1 MDATTHDGPML
12 TTDRTA
18 SAPTKPKILVVCDA
32 SSHGSE
38 FAARMAEQYV
48 VETADDLIQVVP
60 TLHNGDYFGV
70 FLALERLKG
79 ALEIGNLVQNS
90 QVLEG
95 MPDGVA
101 MLDTDNTILWANRQL
116 GEWCGNTRLVGAD
129 FYASL
134 ANPEILG
141 PDYCPFH
148 MALATGLACE
158 STLKTDDNRFFHVHA
173 TPIQVI
179 DRSQRH
185 LIVTVRDVTRE
196 RLQQQKLAAI
206 HQAGQDLA
214 DLKPDEIFQMSPEER
229 IELLKDNVL
238 HYTKDLLNFH
248 TVEVRL
254 VDPKTGRLDVL
265 LAYGMDEEAT
275 RRELYARSHGNGVTG
290 FVAAT
295 GKSYLCEDTRE
306 DPLYIQGV
314 SGARSA
320 LTVPLVLHD
329 EVIGTF
335 NVESTEV
342 RAFGESDLQFLEIFC
357 RNMAMALN
365 QLELLAAEKFSAAA
379 ASVEAIHR
387 AVAFPVDEILTDAV
401 TVMEQ
406 YIGHGTE
413 VVDRLR
419 RILRNAR
426 DIKQL
431 IQRVGQRMAPAE
443 ALPQQREV
451 ERASLKG
458 AHILIVD
465 EDPEVRSSAHDLL
478 ERQGC
483 IVETTPTG
491 AQAIFMIRA
500 MPEEEAYDVV
510 ISDITL
516 PDMTGHDLMLKAM
529 EIIQARPL
537 PLVLMTG
544 FGWDRNHTIVKA
556 RQAGLRHILYKPF
569 RLGQLLDTIEK
580 VFEDENPAPS

>member
-1 MDATTHDGPML
+1 MNSLPHTGQTLAADRAPPNPM
-12 TTDRTA
+12 
-18 SAPTKPKILVVCDA
+18 KPKILVVCDS
-32 SSHGSE
+32 SSHCAE
-38 FAARMAEQYV
+38 FVARMAEHYD
-48 VETADDLIQVVP
+48 VETADDLMRLVP
-60 TLHNGDYFGV
+60 ALHDREYYGIFV
-70 FLALERLKG
+70 ALEHLKG
-79 ALEIGNLVQNS
+79 ALEIGNLLQNS
-90 QVLEG
+90 QILEG

-101 MLDTDNTILWANRQL
+101 MLDSDNTILWANRRL
-116 GEWCGNTRLVGAD
+116 REWCEYHPLIGAN
-129 FYASL
+129 FYSSL

-148 MALATGLACE
+148 MALATGQACR
-158 STLKTDDNRFFHVHA
+158 STLKTADSRYFHVHA
-173 TPIQVI
+173 APVRVV
-179 DRSQRH
+179 DRALRH

-196 RLQQQKLAAI
+196 QLQQQKLAAI
-206 HQAGQDLA
+206 HQAGQELA
-214 DLKPDEIFQMSPEER
+214 GLTPEEIFDMSPEER

-254 VDPKTGRLDVL
+254 LDAKTGRLDVL
-265 LAYGMDEEAT
+265 LSYGMDEEASQ
-275 RRELYARSHGNGVTG
+275 RELYARSHGNGVTG

-306 DPLYIQGV
+306 DPLYILGV

-329 EVIGTF
+329 DVIGTF

-342 RAFGESDLQFLEIFC
+342 RAFSESDLQFVEIFC
-357 RNMAMALN
+357 RNLAMALN
-365 QLELLAAEKFSAAA
+365 QLELLAAEKCSAAA

-406 YIGHGTE
+406 YIGHGAE
-413 VVDRLR
+413 VTDRLR

-431 IQRVGQRMAPAE
+431 IQRVGQRMVPAE
-443 ALPQQREV
+443 ALPQQREL
-451 ERASLKG
+451 ERASIQG
-458 AHILIVD
+458 SHILIVD

-483 IVETTPTG
+483 VVETTPTG
-491 AQAIFMIRA
+491 AQAIFMVRA
-500 MPEEEAYDVV
+500 MPDEDAYDIV

-516 PDMTGHDLMLKAM
+516 PDMTGYDLMVKLL
-529 EIIQARPL
+529 EIVPKRPL

-556 RQAGLRHILYKPF
+556 RQAGLRHVLYKPF

-580 VFEDENPAPS
+580 VFTDGDAPS